1 MVESC
6 IFHLSL
12 NFWLVFNGG
21 LANGPYEYEVLF
33 DYPPLVISMSDTP
46 PALPPASER
55 DWLTFEEVAEKDS
68 EFRAAANAA
77 PKPAPEAEAAAL
89 KCLTSEIE

>member
-1 MVESC
+1 
-6 IFHLSL
+6 
-12 NFWLVFNGG
+12 
-21 LANGPYEYEVLF
+21 
-33 DYPPLVISMSDTP
+33 MSDTP

-89 KCLTSEIE
+89 KCLTSEIEPLGIKERMDGGIAAACYGLRTLLTTLLPSPTDGGGGSKD

>member
-1 MVESC
+1 MVAREWSTKYNL
-6 IFHLSL
+6 ITHLSL
-12 NFWLVFNGG
+12 F
-21 LANGPYEYEVLF
+21 
-33 DYPPLVISMSDTP
+33 SMSDTP